1 MRKLPSV
8 LAFLG
13 FLALALSWSLGTP
26 LLSAADEPEIVTK
39 AAASV
44 RGEFSGK
51 ETVVT
56 TPSWESKYSTPDF
69 IEVTYQLPHSLVE
82 AIAKLDPQCYAFHE
96 DVPATCTVTASAN
109 AANAERAG
117 TTATSH
123 MDYFPLYYLLVGWPS
138 LFIGGSQAIYAMR
151 IVSAVITALLLCAAF
166 TTSIRRRGAA
176 ALGMLAAATPVAI
189 YYGAVVNPSGLE
201 ISSAILA
208 WASFLSLVRAEPGAP
223 GMRRDRILFGISAA
237 LLIVTRPLGPL
248 WLAVIVAV
256 VLATSSGVRERIR
269 RVLRGPGVWSVV
281 AVLALALLT
290 AGAWDLT
297 QNTMGIIPHT
307 NPQYTYGT
315 GIYISFYQTPA
326 YFAQMLGAI
335 GWNDVPVPT
344 FTNLLWYGVIAA
356 FVLFA
361 LVLGNRRERLVLLA
375 LTALVLL
382 FPLAFEAYAAA
393 NFGTGWQGRYTLPL
407 AVGVPILSAE
417 ILVRRLCGTA
427 WGRVPKALASIL
439 GATIALAY
447 LCQVWWAWRRYSQ
460 GIFGAGLGHTIP
472 VHAHWTPPIGWPA
485 VLALA
490 LFGCA
495 TLPLVLWRSSDATAA
510 ADRGSALNVGADV
523 GTAAATA
530 AAAAPATAPVTTPL
544 TGGEAE
550 KGGEHRAAATHPMR
564 AAASRPLA
572 DRNIPTGRDP
582 AHADG
587 PDHHRG
593 SRRRDLSRSGDVS
606 LR

>member
-1 MRKLPSV
+1 MRKLPSA
-8 LAFLG
+8 LAFLA

-26 LLSAADEPEIVTK
+26 LLSAADEPEVVTK

-56 TPSWESKYSTPDF
+56 SPSWESKYATPDF

-82 AIAKLDPQCYAFHE
+82 AIAKLDPQCYSFQEA
-96 DVPATCTVTASAN
+96 VTATCTASAN
-109 AANAERAG
+109 SANARQAG
-117 TTATSH
+117 TSATSH

-138 LFIGGSQAIYAMR
+138 LFIGGSHAIYAMR
-151 IVSAVITALLLCAAF
+151 MVSAVITALLLSAAF

-176 ALGMLAAATPVAI
+176 ALGMLAAATPAAI

-208 WASFLSLVRAEPGAP
+208 WASFLSLVRAEPGAS

-248 WLAVIVAV
+248 WLAIIVAV
-256 VLATSSGVRERIR
+256 VLATTSGGVRERIR
-269 RVLRGPGVWSVV
+269 RVLRGPGVRPVV
-281 AVLALALLT
+281 AVLALALLA
-290 AGAWDLT
+290 AGVWDLT

-307 NPQYTYGT
+307 NPQYTYSK
-315 GIYISFYQTPA
+315 GIYISLAQTPG
-326 YFAQMLGAI
+326 YFAEMLGAI

-344 FTNLLWYGVIAA
+344 FTNLFWYGVIAA
-356 FVLFA
+356 FVLLA
-361 LVLGNRRERLVLLA
+361 LVLGSRRERLVLLA
-375 LTALVLL
+375 LTALVPLL
-382 FPLAFEAYAAA
+382 PLAFEAYAAA
-393 NFGTGWQGRYTLPL
+393 SYGTGWQGRYTLPL

-427 WGRVPKALASIL
+427 WGPVPKALASIL
-439 GATIALAY
+439 GGTIALAY
-447 LCQVWWAWRRYSQ
+447 LCQVWWAWRRYAQ
-460 GIFGAGLGHTIP
+460 GIFGGGLGHTVP

-510 ADRGSALNVGADV
+510 AVAEVALGAGTDAC
-523 GTAAATA
+523 TAAATGLATVLA
-530 AAAAPATAPVTTPL
+530 ASGV
-544 TGGEAE
+544 AE
-550 KGGEHRAAATHPMR
+550 EGDEHRGTATHPML
-564 AAASRPLA
+564 AAAYWPLT
-572 DRNIPTGRDP
+572 DRITPTGRDP
-582 AHADG
+582 AHGVGRITTEVRAVATSVDR
-587 PDHHRG
+587 RG
-593 SRRRDLSRSGDVS
+593 VS